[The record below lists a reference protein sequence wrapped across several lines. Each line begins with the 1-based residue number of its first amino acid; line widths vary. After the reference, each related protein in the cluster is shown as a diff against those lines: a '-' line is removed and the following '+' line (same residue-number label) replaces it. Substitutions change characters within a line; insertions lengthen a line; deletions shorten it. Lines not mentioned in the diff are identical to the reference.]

1 MLRLYGYLMTII
13 IEDNLLYINKL
24 KKNESQ
30 FSK

>member
-1 MLRLYGYLMTII
+1 MFRLYGYLMTII

>member
-24 KKNESQ
+24 KENESQ